1 MDNINTQQ
9 VAKNVK
15 KLAKIASRLD
25 SLQPEIASEI
35 DEISENYFGLMKEA
49 QYVGVQGY
57 AIRNRRCFDNCLRQK
72 RAKSDKPY
80 EEIWNDCHQEYLKAM
95 SDEGSDTWN
104 KYASVQDKNTRN
116 IPAELVKTADTLLEL
131 SAKVEDTEQSMELV
145 AMANQML
152 KEANW
157 FTNLI
162 NKMSPSLMNMR
173 KVLTQLGNQMQS
185 ALSTLESTKSE
196 NSAGSRTVAQRLQ
209 NELFKTLSA
218 YIQDFTTSKDF
229 RGINPRAAKSVQ
241 EIAKQLG
248 NLRGQIGGAK
258 SVSQLN
264 QVITSAQPMVEQLIN
279 FTKGIEESVKTDTDG
294 DGEPNDTDKN
304 PADPTNSTT
313 PQEQGQQNQQQEDT
327 PQEQQAEQSLTQM
340 FSQISQALKNMGQ
353 QFGERGLN
361 DVVEAA
367 KQSGLGEVIDSAAA
381 RKLMNLSPVEPATTS
396 PGPASQGEG
405 QSALSESLPVT
416 QSSSKTRRIRIY

>member
-1 MDNINTQQ
+1 
-9 VAKNVK
+9 
-15 KLAKIASRLD
+15 
-25 SLQPEIASEI
+25 
-35 DEISENYFGLMKEA
+35 
-49 QYVGVQGY
+49 
-57 AIRNRRCFDNCLRQK
+57 
-72 RAKSDKPY
+72 
-80 EEIWNDCHQEYLKAM
+80 M
-95 SDEGSDTWN
+95 SDEGIDTWN

-131 SAKVEDTEQSMELV
+131 SEKVEDSEQSMELV

-157 FTNLI
+157 LTRMI

-173 KVLTQLGNQMQS
+173 KVLTQLENQMQG

-196 NSAGSRTVAQRLQ
+196 NSAGSQGVAQRLQ
-209 NELFKTLSA
+209 NELFKTLNA

-229 RGINPRAAKSVQ
+229 RGINPRAEKSVQ

-264 QVITSAQPMVEQLIN
+264 QALTSAQPMVQQLIN
-279 FTKGIEESVKTDTDG
+279 FTKGIEEEVKKDTDG
-294 DGEPNDTDKN
+294 DGQPNESDTN

-313 PQEQGQQNQQQEDT
+313 PQEQAQQQQGQQNQQQQQQEDT
-327 PQEQQAEQSLTQM
+327 PQEQQAEQTLTQM
-340 FSQISQALKNMGQ
+340 FSQISQTLKNMGQ

-361 DVVEAA
+361 DVIEAA
-367 KQSGLGEVIDSAAA
+367 QQSGLGEVIDSAAA
-381 RKLMNLSPVEPATTS
+381 RKLMGLPPVEPATTS